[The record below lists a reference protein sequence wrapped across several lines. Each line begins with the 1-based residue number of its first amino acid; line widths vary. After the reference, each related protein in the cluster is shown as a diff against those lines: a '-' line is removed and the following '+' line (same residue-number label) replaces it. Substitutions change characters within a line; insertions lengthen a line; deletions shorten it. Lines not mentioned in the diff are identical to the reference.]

1 MQWADDK
8 NTVKNCTF
16 LDLGIIGN
24 VRPDWFM
31 DKRGSGCDVQYLGD
45 QHVFYEGAPRLVKQW
60 RKQVKQWNQMGG

>member
-1 MQWADDK
+1 M
-8 NTVKNCTF
+8 
-16 LDLGIIGN
+16 DLGIIGN

-60 RKQVKQWNQMGG
+60 RKQVCFQ